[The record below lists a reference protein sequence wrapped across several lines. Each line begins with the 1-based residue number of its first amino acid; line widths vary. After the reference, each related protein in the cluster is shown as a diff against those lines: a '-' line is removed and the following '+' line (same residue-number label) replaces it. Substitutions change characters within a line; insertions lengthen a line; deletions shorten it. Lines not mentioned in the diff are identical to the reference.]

1 MDEIIE
7 LPELEAKSGVWEG
20 LVLAICVLTII
31 MLPRLCCRNNDIN
44 YYAYDDKEYKKK
56 WSLFCLSII

>member
-56 WSLFCLSII
+56 